1 MTMVL
6 RQELA
11 GGADEARQR
20 IAGHEF
26 WYHTIDVAPGVT
38 TPGWFDLRHSLDLVP
53 FPDVRGKRCL
63 DIGTFDGFYAFE
75 MERRG
80 AAEVVAVDVEDHEEW
95 DWPADARQGGPLAR
109 RDPGMSGPPKGAGF
123 RLVADL
129 IDSKVDWRVCNIYDL
144 DPDVLGSFDVVVC
157 GTLLLHLQ
165 NPVKALEAV
174 RSVCSGVFFSSEQ
187 IEVWLTVLGRGRPLA
202 KLRGTGA
209 TCQWWLYNSAAH
221 QQMLFSAGFEVEA
234 KSPLYLNRL
243 NVHPRTP
250 RTPRTVPSLW
260 MRRAL
265 TKDPN
270 EGVLHRALLA
280 RPRL

>member
-1 MTMVL
+1 MTSNMERTGVP
-6 RQELA
+6 
-11 GGADEARQR
+11 ADAQAR
-20 IAGHEF
+20 IDDHEF
-26 WYHTIDVAPGVT
+26 WYHTIDVAPGVV
-38 TPGWFDLRHSLDLVP
+38 TPGWFDLRHSLDHVP

-95 DWPADARQGGPLAR
+95 DWPADARKGGPLAM

-144 DPDVLGSFDVVVC
+144 DPAELGTFDVVVC

-174 RSVCSGVFFSSEQ
+174 RSVCDGVFFSSEQ
-187 IEVWLTVLGRGRPLA
+187 LEVWLTILGRGRPLA
-202 KLRGTGA
+202 KLRGTGQ
-209 TCQWWLYNSAAH
+209 TCQWWLYNSACH
-221 QQMLFSAGFEVEA
+221 QQMLFSAGFEVTE
-234 KSPLYLNRL
+234 KSAFYINRF
-243 NVHPRTP
+243 NVHPKTRRTP
-250 RTPRTVPSLW
+250 RTLPSLLA
-260 MRRAL
+260 RQAL
-265 TKDPN
+265 TKDGH
-270 EGVLHRALLA
+270 EGILHRALLA